1 MRNLTK
7 ALAAVSLLVPASG
20 HSLGIGDIK
29 LHSALN
35 QNLKAEIALVVS
47 GNEDA
52 SDIKVRLAAPE
63 VFDAQ
68 GVPWSYFLSKIKFK
82 PEVKANGSV
91 VIKLT
96 STEVLKEPFLDLLLE
111 VTWPNGRL
119 VREFTV
125 LVDPPSSYPQSTASS
140 YKKSSRST
148 ASEEKTVSTK
158 KVIEPVVTK
167 HVEAKEEAVKAAVAV
182 PAVKATTEIV
192 NANTTIEKTSPAAK
206 IDALRIEPAKTTVI
220 AEEKQLTVVAKP
232 IALEKTKVASAA
244 VDSVIDKD
252 GAVKAQDRI
261 VSTTKTTKE
270 TTAAKKPAK
279 VHTDTVAQKKAPQN
293 LAVSA
298 ASEKPKTVVAEVKKE
313 APVEIKKEAPAEV
326 KKETDKDGDSAVKVA
341 ASTPADSIK
350 ITKEYGPTKKKINLY
365 RIAKEVNADSDI
377 SVEQMMLAIYKAN
390 PEAFYDDNMDS
401 LRADQVLKIP
411 SKESIL
417 KTESS
422 EPSKNAAIA
431 KPHKTWKKVT
441 STPKKEFEKTAKK
454 QFRAKRAATKLTL
467 RPPHEHKIAKTYEAS
482 PISAEAKLAE
492 QESANKLSDA
502 NQDLQIQ
509 LKKMQDQ
516 IATMKEILALKDKQ
530 LAALEKSLKAKTSD
544 SEKTKTT
551 KDEALLKTQKET
563 DAKVAQLKAKSD
575 AETAKA
581 DAEQKSKAEA
591 DAKAAAD
598 LKAKTDAE
606 LKAKADAEAAK
617 GKSAAELKAK
627 TETDAKAKTT
637 AELKAKTDAELKAK
651 ADSEAAKGKTAAELK
666 AKAEADAKAK
676 TEAEAKLK
684 AAADL
689 KAKAEAEA
697 KLKAETD
704 LKAKSEAEAKLK
716 AAADLKAKAEAEAK
730 LKAAADLKAKAEAEA
745 KLKAA
750 ADLKAKEDAVLK
762 AKAEADAAKAT
773 ADLKA
778 RAATTP
784 QVSGPPPAAMAAHVA
799 PRKPRVIAP
808 EPIAV
813 EEDLLSD
820 PYTLA
825 VASGGVFAVG
835 LLGWLFW
842 RKRKVEKSTEV
853 ESMFSENSE
862 INLPEDEDEFSVAG
876 IDDNSSFMFGGESSF
891 LSDDNDF
898 DAFEVDQDEVDPI
911 SEADVYLA
919 YGRYQ
924 QAEELIR
931 QAIVDLPDRD
941 ECKFKLLEIFCVNGN
956 AKGFEEYVRELA
968 DAGKRSNRSFWS
980 KVAEM
985 GHEIIPNSPL
995 LIVPDEDENTAE
1007 SQGINDAEV
1016 EELKQIADNN
1026 FDEDL
1031 STFDNTEESENK
1043 KATFQTDDI
1052 DTKATLEKNVADDN
1066 GVDLSMFDPEP
1077 PKAVPV
1083 KEPEPPANNMDFDL
1097 SMFDEEPA
1105 TETVAEKEVEVPA
1118 NNVDFDVSMFDK
1130 EPAAE
1135 TVVKKEVEAPTN
1147 NVDFDLSM
1155 FDEEPTAETVTEKE
1169 VEAPAN
1175 NVDFDLSMFDE
1186 EPAAETVTEKEVEAP
1201 ANNVDFDLSMFDEE
1215 PVAETVTEKEV
1226 EAPTNNVDFDVSM
1239 FDKEP
1244 AVETVAEKEVK
1255 APASNVD
1262 FDLSMFDEDPA
1273 AETDNSNNAAQ
1284 EFDLSVF
1291 DTESSSKGE
1300 IETTTEEFDLS
1311 AFDTEPSA
1319 NAEPEE
1325 AEFDLSAFDAEP
1337 ANTTKAAV
1345 EEFDLSAFDETSSTN
1360 AEAEVEF
1367 DLSAFDDADSST
1379 SNAEPEE
1386 VEFDLSAFNA
1396 EFGLPSES
1404 EKPHDA
1410 GEDIVFDLSAFDSTD
1425 TDNINDL
1432 DTPSKTFEFNVG
1444 GSAQDSEFADLDNM
1458 DVLETKLDLAMAFID
1473 MGDLEAARAMAE
1485 KVLKEGTNEQKVVA
1499 QGILDSLS

>member
-1 MRNLTK
+1 VVTILKESKVRNLTK

-125 LVDPPSSYPQSTASS
+125 LVDPPSSYPQATASS
-140 YKKSSRST
+140 YKKSSRA
-148 ASEEKTVSTK
+148 ASEEKSISAK
-158 KVIEPVVTK
+158 KEVIKP
-167 HVEAKEEAVKAAVAV
+167 AVAA
-182 PAVKATTEIV
+182 PAIKATTEVV
-192 NANTTIEKTSPAAK
+192 NANAAIEKTPPAAK
-206 IDALRIEPAKTTVI
+206 IDALGIEPVKTTLVT
-220 AEEKQLTVVAKP
+220 EEKQPTAIAKP
-232 IALEKTKVASAA
+232 IALEKTKVAPAT
-244 VDSVIDKD
+244 VDPVTDKD
-252 GAVKAQDRI
+252 GAVKAQAPV
-261 VSTTKTTKE
+261 VSVAKTTKE

-279 VHTDTVAQKKAPQN
+279 AHTVAEKKTPQN
-293 LAVSA
+293 PAVSVV
-298 ASEKPKTVVAEVKKE
+298 SEKPKTVVAEVKKE
-313 APVEIKKEAPAEV
+313 APVEIKKEAPVEV

-341 ASTPADSIK
+341 ASTPAADPVK
-350 ITKEYGPTKKKINLY
+350 ITKEYGPTKKKTNLY

-422 EPSKNAAIA
+422 EPSKNAAVA

-441 STPKKEFEKTAKK
+441 STPKKEFEKSAKK
-454 QFRAKRAATKLTL
+454 QLRAKRAATKLTL

-482 PISAEAKLAE
+482 PISAEEKLAE
-492 QESANKLSDA
+492 QESANKLSDT

-509 LKKMQDQ
+509 LKKMQEQ

-530 LAALEKSLKAKTSD
+530 LAALEKSLKTKTSD
-544 SEKTKTT
+544 SEKTKPT
-551 KDEALLKTQKET
+551 KDEALLKAQKEAE
-563 DAKVAQLKAKSD
+563 AKVAELKAKSD
-575 AETAKA
+575 AEAAKAKA
-581 DAEQKSKAEA
+581 DAELKSKAEA
-591 DAKAAAD
+591 DAKAKAAAELKAKTDAELKADAEAAKGKTAAELKAKTEADAKTKVAAD
-598 LKAKTDAE
+598 LKAKSDAE

-617 GKSAAELKAK
+617 GKTAAELKAK
-627 TETDAKAKTT
+627 TEADAKTKVA
-637 AELKAKTDAELKAK
+637 ADLKAKSDAELKAK
-651 ADSEAAKGKTAAELK
+651 ADAEAAKGKTAAELK

-676 TEAEAKLK
+676 NEAEAKLK

-689 KAKAEAEA
+689 KAKTDAE
-697 KLKAETD
+697 
-704 LKAKSEAEAKLK
+704 
-716 AAADLKAKAEAEAK
+716 LKAKAEAEAK
-730 LKAAADLKAKAEAEA
+730 LKAAADLKAKTDAELKAKAKAEAEA

-750 ADLKAKEDAVLK
+750 ADLKAKEDAALK
-762 AKAEADAAKAT
+762 AKAEAEAAKAT

-784 QVSGPPPAAMAAHVA
+784 QVSAPPPAAMAAHVA
-799 PRKPRVIAP
+799 PRKKPRVIAP
-808 EPIAV
+808 EPVAV

-825 VASGGVFAVG
+825 VAGGGVFAAG

-931 QAIVDLPDRD
+931 QAIIDLPDRD

-995 LIVPDEDENTAE
+995 LIVPDEDENATE
-1007 SQGINDAEV
+1007 SQAINDAEV
-1016 EELKQIADNN
+1016 EDLKQIADSN
-1026 FDEDL
+1026 FDADL
-1031 STFDNTEESENK
+1031 SIFDSKEEAENK
-1043 KATFQTDDI
+1043 KTNDL
-1052 DTKATLEKNVADDN
+1052 DTKNTADDN

-1105 TETVAEKEVEVPA
+1105 TKAVAEKEVE
-1118 NNVDFDVSMFDK
+1118 S
-1130 EPAAE
+1130 
-1135 TVVKKEVEAPTN
+1135 
-1147 NVDFDLSM
+1147 
-1155 FDEEPTAETVTEKE
+1155 
-1169 VEAPAN
+1169 PAN

-1186 EPAAETVTEKEVEAP
+1186 EPAAEAVAEKEVEPP

-1215 PVAETVTEKEV
+1215 PAAE
-1226 EAPTNNVDFDVSM
+1226 A
-1239 FDKEP
+1239 
-1244 AVETVAEKEVK
+1244 VAEKEVEP
-1255 APASNVD
+1255 PANNVD
-1262 FDLSMFDEDPA
+1262 FDLSMFDEEPA
-1273 AETDNSNNAAQ
+1273 AEAVAEKEVEVPENNQDFDLSMFDEEPAAEAVAEKEVDSVNNVAQ
-1284 EFDLSVF
+1284 EFDLSLF
-1291 DTESSSKGE
+1291 DTESSSKSE
-1300 IETTTEEFDLS
+1300 VETTTEEFDLS

-1360 AEAEVEF
+1360 TEAEVEF
-1367 DLSAFDDADSST
+1367 DLSAFDAAEPST
-1379 SNAEPEE
+1379 SNEEPEE

-1404 EKPHDA
+1404 DKPHDA
-1410 GEDIVFDLSAFDSTD
+1410 GEDIVFDLSAFDSAD
-1425 TDNINDL
+1425 TDNVNDL